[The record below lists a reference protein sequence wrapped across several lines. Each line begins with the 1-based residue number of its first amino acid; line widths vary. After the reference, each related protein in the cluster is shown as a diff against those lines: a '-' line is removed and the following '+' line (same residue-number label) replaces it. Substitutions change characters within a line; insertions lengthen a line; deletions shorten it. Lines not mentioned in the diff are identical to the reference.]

1 MEVQRQ
7 SYKTSKKAICSKA
20 RMLKARVPKFLTSRG
35 GGHRWGRSAR
45 CTWMNLIGLVMSGRG
60 VNVVMML
67 VLGLLGRLNLFRIA
81 PFSSAL
87 QASDSRPLPSAP
99 RLAFPR
105 GASPLPHHQILDDTL
120 ARWGSHKKKGVE
132 ATGYLGHCGILSA
145 LCAVWC
151 FFLWG
156 PFSSFRLGVK

>member
-120 ARWGSHKKKGVE
+120 ARWGSHKKNTQRCISPFFKKKDSTSQQVPTCEVHGKG
-132 ATGYLGHCGILSA
+132 LMNINI
-145 LCAVWC
+145 
-151 FFLWG
+151 
-156 PFSSFRLGVK
+156 